1 MNINVQMNPG
11 FKEVDQSHKRYIVM
25 KGSAGSGKSVDTA
38 QNYILRLMKDKGRN
52 LVCIRKSDITNRD
65 STFAELTGAVYRMFG
80 DKVDR
85 YWQINMSPL
94 KLTCRANGNQII
106 FRGMNDEKQREKL
119 KSITFQRGKLT
130 DVWCEE
136 ATELTQADLGDH

>member
-1 MNINVQMNPG
+1 MNIKVQANPC
-11 FKEVDQSHKRYIVM
+11 FKEVDRSDKRYIVM

-80 DKVDR
+80 NKADL

-94 KLTCRANGNQII
+94 KLTCKANGNQII
-106 FRGMNDEKQREKL
+106 FRGMNDDKQSKPA
-119 KSITFQRGKLT
+119 K
-130 DVWCEE
+130 
-136 ATELTQADLGDH
+136 DLDHARIKQLFGNSERLLFS